1 EVVTPQPTLPPLH
14 AVLVNPGIDIPTPV
28 IFRALTSKTNPPMPE
43 DLPDWPD
50 AAALID
56 WLHGMRNDLEP
67 PALAQAP
74 EVGAVLDSLR
84 QDKAC
89 LLARMSGSG
98 ATCFALTDT
107 RQAAEAMADRLSDT
121 GWWVQPVTLA

>member
-1 EVVTPQPTLPPLH
+1 MFATIGWSGL
-14 AVLVNPGIDIPTPV
+14 A